1 MLEKLF
7 GKRSTG
13 IVWIVTAS
21 ILLLLLAGFVCGNAW
36 PLFCTALGC
45 FLSPAAVCLPLAQ
58 FSAPQ
63 GGEDA

>member
-21 ILLLLLAGFVCGNAW
+21 ILLLLLAGFVASYLLSETIDLYSLVGYAV
-36 PLFCTALGC
+36 FIGFALI
-45 FLSPAAVCLPLAQ
+45 LITLPAFVQ
-58 FSAPQ
+58 K
-63 GGEDA
+63 

>member
-21 ILLLLLAGFVCGNAW
+21 ILLLLLAGFVASY
-36 PLFCTALGC
+36 L
-45 FLSPAAVCLPLAQ
+45 LSETIDLYSLVGYACSSGLR
-58 FSAPQ
+58 SSS
-63 GGEDA
+63 